1 MIVDLERNDLG
12 KVCCYG
18 TVGVAQPKVLESYA
32 SVHHLVA
39 TVEGEL
45 RDECDVT
52 DLLLATFPG
61 GSITGAP
68 KIRSME
74 IIAEL
79 EPTTRGA
86 YTGCIGYIGANG
98 NVDLNIAIRTIIA
111 CGDCAFFNVGGG
123 IVADSDPESEY
134 EETLHKG
141 EKLAEVLRGQ
151 KRKVETNDR
160 DVPKRFIRE

>member
-1 MIVDLERNDLG
+1 
-12 KVCCYG
+12 
-18 TVGVAQPKVLESYA
+18 
-32 SVHHLVA
+32 
-39 TVEGEL
+39 
-45 RDECDVT
+45 
-52 DLLLATFPG
+52 
-61 GSITGAP
+61 
-68 KIRSME
+68 ME

-98 NVDLNIAIRTIIA
+98 NADLNIAIRTIIT

-123 IVADSDPESEY
+123 IVADSQAESEY

-151 KRKVETNDR
+151 RGKATEE
-160 DVPKRFIRE
+160 PPSSQQSSWISA